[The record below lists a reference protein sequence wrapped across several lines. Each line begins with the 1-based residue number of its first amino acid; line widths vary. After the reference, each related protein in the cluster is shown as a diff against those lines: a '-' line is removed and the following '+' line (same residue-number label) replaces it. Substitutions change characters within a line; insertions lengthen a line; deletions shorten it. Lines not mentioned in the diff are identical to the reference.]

1 MRVISGK
8 YRGLKLT
15 PFDGEEIRPTADRV
29 KESVFNI
36 LYGEIAGATVL
47 DLFCGSGSLGIE
59 CLSRGAQRVDFN
71 DISPRSAQIARGNIA
86 KLKGAEGYSVT
97 VGDYSSFLKKNKI
110 AYDII
115 FIDPPYASESGRGA
129 LELIASCGALSKGG
143 VAVYERDRAFE
154 GEIKGLKKIDERK
167 YGKTF
172 VTFFAPDEE
181 TV

>member
-86 KLKGAEGYSVT
+86 KLRGAEGYSVT
-97 VGDYSSFLKKNKI
+97 VGDYSSFLKKSKI

-129 LELIASCGALSKGG
+129 LELIASCGALRNGG
-143 VAVYERDRAFE
+143 IAVYERDRAFE